1 MERKNIVC
9 MGALRTEGASCE
21 GEEHRVERRSI
32 VCVWEHVRK
41 GGASYGGE
49 EHSVEGRS
57 IVWREEHRVD
67 GEEHHVE
74 LFPCGLSKIP
84 ALQVSTR

>member
-1 MERKNIVC
+1 MKGRSIVWRG
-9 MGALRTEGASCE
+9 GALCVCGSMCGGEEHHVEGRSILLRGGASC
-21 GEEHRVERRSI
+21 
-32 VCVWEHVRK
+32 
-41 GGASYGGE
+41 GGE

>member
-1 MERKNIVC
+1 MEGK
-9 MGALRTEGASCE
+9 
-21 GEEHRVERRSI
+21 SI
-32 VCVWEHVRK
+32 VCVWEHVWR
-41 GGASYGGE
+41 GGASCGGE
-49 EHSVEGRS
+49 KHLVEGRSIVWGGGEHSVEGRS
-57 IVWREEHRVD
+57 IVWREEHRVE